1 MSPVQGVDT
10 ALHSQAQLLLLL
22 LLYAIKQ
29 VLDTNTETAEPHSA
43 QWAQSGHWPP
53 NMRDPDE
60 TAASAQCIYIIYTL

>member
-43 QWAQSGHWPP
+43 Q
-53 NMRDPDE
+53 
-60 TAASAQCIYIIYTL
+60 